1 MKLFPF
7 QNTYANLPEHFYERV
22 EPAKVPAPSLI
33 RFNEDLAGLLGLDRS
48 TASDE
53 EIAAQ
58 LGGNV
63 IPEGAEPLAQAYGG
77 HQFGGWVPRLGDGR
91 AILLGEVVGT
101 DGLRRDIQLKG
112 SGRTPFSRGGDG
124 KSPLG
129 PVLREYLVSEA
140 MFALGVPTT
149 RSLAAVETG
158 EPVYREEKLPGAVL
172 TRVAS
177 SHLRIGT
184 FQYFLAQEDHEAL
197 RILADYAIERHYPGC
212 GSEENPYTAFLGQVI
227 ERQSALVAQ
236 WMSLGF
242 IHGVMNTDNMTI
254 SGETIDFGPCA
265 FLDEFHPEKVFS
277 SIDRNGRYA
286 WGNQP
291 AIAHWNLTRLAEAL
305 LPLFDEDREK
315 AIGMAEERLGEF
327 EERFKEAFYGRFRAK
342 LGWRDERE
350 SSGEFVDSTLEFLSG
365 GEVDFTLFF
374 RELTR
379 VAAGEPEGGLRALS
393 KDGVAA
399 AKWLQSWRGSGEPDV
414 ELMQSSNPILIPR
427 NHRIEQA
434 IVAANGGDV
443 SLFHRL
449 ADAYRTPFEIGP
461 DLADLEQA
469 PEPEEVVCATF
480 CGT

>member
-7 QNTYANLPEHFYERV
+7 QNTYVALPERFYERV
-22 EPAKVPAPSLI
+22 EPATVPAPSLI
-33 RFNEDLAGLLGLDRS
+33 RFNEDLAGMLGLDRS
-48 TASDE
+48 SASDE

-91 AILLGEVVGT
+91 ALLLGEVIGT
-101 DGLRRDIQLKG
+101 DGVRRDVQLKG

-149 RSLAAVETG
+149 RSLAAVATG
-158 EPVYREEKLPGAVL
+158 EPVYREDKLPGAVL

-212 GSEENPYTAFLGQVI
+212 ESEEQPYTAFLGRVI
-227 ERQSALVAQ
+227 ERQAALVAQ

-265 FLDEFHPEKVFS
+265 FVDEFHPEKVFS

-315 AIGMAEERLGEF
+315 AIGMAEERLGVF
-327 EERFKEAFYGRFRAK
+327 EERFKEAYYGRFRAK
-342 LGWRDERE
+342 LGWKGDTEKT
-350 SSGEFVDSTLEFLSG
+350 GEFVDTTLEFLS
-365 GEVDFTLFF
+365 EEKVDFTLFF

-379 VAAGEPEGGLRALS
+379 VAAGEPEAELIALS
-393 KDGVAA
+393 EDAEAA
-399 AKWLQSWRGSGEPDV
+399 AKWLQSWREQGQPDV
-414 ELMQSSNPILIPR
+414 ERMRSSNPILIPR

-434 IVAANGGDV
+434 IVAANGGDY
-443 SLFHRL
+443 SFFHRL
-449 ADAYRTPFEIGP
+449 ADAYQSPFDAGP

-469 PEPEEVVCATF
+469 PGPEELVCATF